1 MIQEGMKNPN
11 TNDESFF
18 CFVARQRS
26 QWDVNSVIKNCLCY
40 DALCFFLRDFCL
52 NH

>member
-1 MIQEGMKNPN
+1 MFEKNPRHRCN
-11 TNDESFF
+11 EIRGYSMGLL
-18 CFVARQRS
+18 S